1 MPVLGRLRGGPADRR
16 GGFTILEL
24 QMALLVL
31 MAGLFTMSSLLSV
44 RSKQMTRTE
53 TWCRSGPTYYVVSQS
68 NPWMRRLEASAELKT
83 QAGQESWA
91 PPVTGQKV
99 YKLQQQSC
107 SLDYEEQD
115 MTGVFQ
121 MQAIEE

>member
-24 QMALLVL
+24 QMALVVLV
-31 MAGLFTMSSLLSV
+31 AGLFTMSSLLSV
-44 RSKQMTRTE
+44 QSKQMTRTE

-68 NPWMRRLEASAELKT
+68 NPWMRRLGASAELKT

-91 PPVTGQKV
+91 PPVSGTVKYEV
-99 YKLQQQSC
+99 L
-107 SLDYEEQD
+107 LDSWDANSEEQVGNA
-115 MTGVFQ
+115 TVTLQ
-121 MQAIEE
+121 LVE